1 MDKTRLLSI
10 VLTVLATPALG
21 AQFYIVQ
28 DVEQKRCSV
37 AEQVPATDKYAL
49 VGDGAYGE
57 QKVAQAEMNG
67 LFACNPSTEREA
79 GAPQERSAEPAKQ

>member
-1 MDKTRLLSI
+1 M
-10 VLTVLATPALG
+10 PA
-21 AQFYIVQ
+21 
-28 DVEQKRCSV
+28 S
-37 AEQVPATDKYAL
+37 DKYAL